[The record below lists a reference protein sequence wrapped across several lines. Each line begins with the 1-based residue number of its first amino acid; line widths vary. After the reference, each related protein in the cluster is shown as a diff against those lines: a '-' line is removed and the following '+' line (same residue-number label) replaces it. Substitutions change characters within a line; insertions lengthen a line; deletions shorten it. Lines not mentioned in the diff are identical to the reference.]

1 MSVSKAFSLIEIIVI
16 LVILGIV
23 TAIVIPNLVNS
34 IEQTKAQQ
42 AKNNLLAISAAQEKY
57 FEDYGYYCSNQA
69 PNPSCGS
76 NPIANLSLSAVT
88 GDPFSY
94 SCSNTSLPY
103 QCNATD
109 GTVTLTTTGSGV
121 NCTVGG
127 SRCPS

>member
-1 MSVSKAFSLIEIIVI
+1 MSVSKAFSLVEIIVI

-23 TAIVIPNLVNS
+23 TAIAIPNLVNS

-57 FEDYGYYCSNQA
+57 FEDYGYYCTG
-69 PNPSCGS
+69 PSCGS

-94 SCSNTSLPY
+94 ACSNASSPY
-103 QCNATD
+103 QCSATD

-121 NCTVGG
+121 NCTIGG